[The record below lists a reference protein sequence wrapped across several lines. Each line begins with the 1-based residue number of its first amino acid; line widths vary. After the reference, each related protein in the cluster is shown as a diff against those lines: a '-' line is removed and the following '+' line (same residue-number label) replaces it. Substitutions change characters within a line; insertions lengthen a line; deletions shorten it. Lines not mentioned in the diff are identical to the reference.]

1 MTFCQTFSSLKTGKL
16 FDYAGT
22 KFYLVNNKNI
32 YIMKEKME
40 EGKVNINE
48 NEDVNQNE
56 VHEESKSKKSKKN
69 KNDKQY
75 EELNEK
81 YDKLNDEYLRLF
93 AEFDN
98 YRKRTAKEKIE
109 LSKTAAESIM
119 VDLLPILDD
128 FERALQT
135 MENKETDANYEGVLL
150 IYNKF
155 KRTLEQKG
163 LEEINAKDTVFDT
176 DEHEALTN
184 VPVADETQKGKVIDV
199 IQKGYKLNGKVIRY
213 ARVVVGC

>member
-1 MTFCQTFSSLKTGKL
+1 
-16 FDYAGT
+16 
-22 KFYLVNNKNI
+22 
-32 YIMKEKME
+32 ME
-40 EGKVNINE
+40 ENMRENVNINE
-48 NEDVNQNE
+48 NKEDINKQNE
-56 VHEESKSKKSKKN
+56 VHEEEPKGRKNKRN
-69 KNDKQY
+69 KNDKQV
-75 EELNEK
+75 EELKEK
-81 YDKLNDEYLRLF
+81 YDELNDKYLRLF
-93 AEFDN
+93 SEFDN

-109 LSKTAAESIM
+109 LSKTASESIM

-135 MENKETDANYEGVLL
+135 MENKETDANYEGVVL

-163 LEEINAKDTVFDT
+163 LEEINAKDAVFDT

-184 VPVADETQKGKVIDV
+184 VPVTDEAQKGKVLDV

-213 ARVVVGC
+213 ARVVVGG

>member
-1 MTFCQTFSSLKTGKL
+1 
-16 FDYAGT
+16 
-22 KFYLVNNKNI
+22 
-32 YIMKEKME
+32 ME
-40 EGKVNINE
+40 ENMRENVNINE
-48 NEDVNQNE
+48 SQEDINKQNE
-56 VHEESKSKKSKKN
+56 VHEEEPKGRKNKRN
-69 KNDKQY
+69 KNDKQV
-75 EELNEK
+75 EELKEK
-81 YDKLNDEYLRLF
+81 YDELNDKYLRLF
-93 AEFDN
+93 SEFDN

-109 LSKTAAESIM
+109 LSKTASESIM

-135 MENKETDANYEGVLL
+135 MENKETDANYKGVVL

-163 LEEINAKDTVFDT
+163 LEEINAKDAVFNT

-184 VPVADETQKGKVIDV
+184 VPVTDEAQKGKVLDV

-213 ARVVVGC
+213 ARVVVGG

>member
-1 MTFCQTFSSLKTGKL
+1 MSEEDLKRETEEQEKVS
-16 FDYAGT
+16 T
-22 KFYLVNNKNI
+22 ENCNEENN
-32 YIMKEKME
+32 
-40 EGKVNINE
+40 VE
-48 NEDVNQNE
+48 NETIQEDSIETQLANANA
-56 VHEESKSKKSKKN
+56 KI
-69 KNDKQY
+69 
-75 EELNEK
+75 EELQ
-81 YDKLNDEYLRLF
+81 DKYLRQV

-109 LSKTAAESIM
+109 LSKTASESIM

-163 LEEINAKDTVFDT
+163 LEEINAKDTMFDT

-184 VPVADETQKGKVIDV
+184 IPVTDESQKGKVLDV

-213 ARVVVGC
+213 ARVVVGG

>member
-1 MTFCQTFSSLKTGKL
+1 
-16 FDYAGT
+16 
-22 KFYLVNNKNI
+22 
-32 YIMKEKME
+32 ME
-40 EGKVNINE
+40 ENMRENVNINE
-48 NEDVNQNE
+48 NQEDINKQNE
-56 VHEESKSKKSKKN
+56 VHEEEPKGRKNKRN
-69 KNDKQY
+69 KNDKQV
-75 EELNEK
+75 EELKEK
-81 YDKLNDEYLRLF
+81 YDELNDKYLRLF
-93 AEFDN
+93 SEFDN

-109 LSKTAAESIM
+109 LSKTASESIM

-135 MENKETDANYEGVLL
+135 MENKETDANYEGVVL

-163 LEEINAKDTVFDT
+163 LEEINAKDAVFDT

-184 VPVADETQKGKVIDV
+184 VPVTDEAQKGKVLDV

-213 ARVVVGC
+213 ARVVVGG

>member
-1 MTFCQTFSSLKTGKL
+1 
-16 FDYAGT
+16 
-22 KFYLVNNKNI
+22 
-32 YIMKEKME
+32 ME
-40 EGKVNINE
+40 ENIKENVNTNV
-48 NEDVNQNE
+48 NQEDVNKQNE
-56 VHEESKSKKSKKN
+56 VHEAEPKNKRNKKN
-69 KNDKQY
+69 RNDKQL
-75 EELNEK
+75 EELTEK
-81 YDKLNDEYLRLF
+81 YDELNDKYLRLF
-93 AEFDN
+93 SEFDN

-109 LSKTAAESIM
+109 LSKTASESIM

-135 MENKETDANYEGVLL
+135 MENKDTDANYEGVLL

-163 LEEINAKDTVFDT
+163 LEEINAKDATVDT

-184 VPVADETQKGKVIDV
+184 VPVTDESQKGKVLDV

-213 ARVVVGC
+213 ARVVVGG